1 MTDSMFGYKGWW
13 RPKPLTRWEI
23 EQMKKTMKKVPI
35 IKAKS
40 DEYHKKE
47 EKQADDEFE
56 KKLNSL

>member
-1 MTDSMFGYKGWW
+1 
-13 RPKPLTRWEI
+13 
-23 EQMKKTMKKVPI
+23 MKKIMKKVPI

-56 KKLNSL
+56 KKLDSL